1 MRVISGKF
9 RSKKILD
16 PKDKTTRPLR
26 DYVKESIFNIIE
38 HTHDLNIELKNSVI
52 LDFFSS
58 TGSFGIECI
67 SRGASKVYFFEN
79 YKSSLQVLKK
89 NIELLKISY
98 FTRVIE
104 KSSYDFDLN
113 NLENNKVDIV
123 FLDPPFK
130 ENDYDVII
138 QKIIKFKILKK
149 DSVIIIHRNKKNKD
163 RFNKNLKI
171 VKQKTYGISEISFFK
186 LVY

>member
-1 MRVISGKF
+1 MRGISGKF

-52 LDFFSS
+52 LDFFSG

-130 ENDYDVII
+130 ENDYDIII

>member
-1 MRVISGKF
+1 MTFF
-9 RSKKILD
+9 R
-16 PKDKTTRPLR
+16 
-26 DYVKESIFNIIE
+26 
-38 HTHDLNIELKNSVI
+38 
-52 LDFFSS
+52 

-130 ENDYDVII
+130 ENDYDIII

-171 VKQKTYGISEISFFK
+171 VKQKTYGILISFK